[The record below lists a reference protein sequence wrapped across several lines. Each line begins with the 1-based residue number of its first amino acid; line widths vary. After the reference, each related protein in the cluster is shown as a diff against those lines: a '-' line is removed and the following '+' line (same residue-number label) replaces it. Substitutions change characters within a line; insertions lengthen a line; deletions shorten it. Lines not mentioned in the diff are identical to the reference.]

1 MCLWEGTGTYYASAR
16 KELGPMSRTGKGLL
30 GAPKVPTGRRLI
42 AQPSSSSLG
51 PWFWGALHIAA
62 HQVHLLSTLGWSWSA
77 QGKTSGSRP
86 THSDAD
92 HVYLTSP
99 LYSCLASHRRLRAF
113 PHAPCGNHGNYTPCR
128 CQPNHIRDPE
138 ENTAVPPYPRPTVD
152 A

>member
-1 MCLWEGTGTYYASAR
+1 
-16 KELGPMSRTGKGLL
+16 MSRTGKGLL

-62 HQVHLLSTLGWSWSA
+62 HQVHLLSTLGWGWSA

-113 PHAPCGNHGNYTPCR
+113 PHAPVVTMVTIHLADASQTTSEILR
-128 CQPNHIRDPE
+128 KIQQFLLIQDPQWMLE
-138 ENTAVPPYPRPTVD
+138 TADGTESYI
-152 A
+152 